1 MRRRSTAHKTVDGA
15 YALLLQARGGERD
28 GQLQVDGQRV
38 RWRIQ
43 AIGQDLLLNL
53 VALRPL
59 RVQPSE
65 RQEEADWVLELRLA
79 PADDLP

>member
-1 MRRRSTAHKTVDGA
+1 M
-15 YALLLQARGGERD
+15 
-28 GQLQVDGQRV
+28 DGQRV

-53 VALRPL
+53 VAPRPL